1 MGTEEKLYKKIQQA
15 AENAEQKDFPGM
27 EKIWARVED
36 KMETQTL
43 QKEKHLWKK
52 IAVAASVV
60 LVGTLTFFLLQEKEN
75 VVIPENTVT
84 TIDSSKNTIP
94 TPESANGLVNT
105 TPEIKKEAEQIL
117 QQQIV
122 IQNNIVINDTINY
135 KSKKEVMI
143 PVPIAMEEVQEMAKT
158 SLVPTYNNN
167 ISNSAS
173 TNDSGYLAKGK
184 RYDLANSEYNFAVN
198 ELSKSSFNQA
208 AIIGQAGTNNS
219 AQLRQGGS
227 KLLAV
232 VAQEGSSNRAKIDQT
247 GDYNLAYID
256 QAGSANDASI
266 SQGAYG
272 NTAMIIQK
280 GSGNKANITQYG
292 TQKTAVVVQRQSQMA
307 IRVTQ
312 R

>member
-36 KMETQTL
+36 KLETQTL

-52 IAVAASVV
+52 LAVAASIV
-60 LVGTLTFFLLQEKEN
+60 LVGTLTFFLLQEKETII
-75 VVIPENTVT
+75 VPENTVT
-84 TIDSSKNTIP
+84 TVDSSKNVIP
-94 TPESANGLVNT
+94 TPESANGFVNT

-135 KSKKEVMI
+135 KSKKEIMI

-184 RYDLANSEYNFAVN
+184 RYDLSSSVNLLKDKDKKAANDDLVLVDGELTKESLSNLNPDDIDSIIELKEPIYFINGVEYSEESLFGKNPTSQYAP
-198 ELSKSSFNQA
+198 LSKQKIEKIEVIQPA
-208 AIIGQAGTNNS
+208 DAVKIYGKKGEKGVVII
-219 AQLRQGGS
+219 
-227 KLLAV
+227 
-232 VAQEGSSNRAKIDQT
+232 
-247 GDYNLAYID
+247 
-256 QAGSANDASI
+256 SI
-266 SQGAYG
+266 
-272 NTAMIIQK
+272 K
-280 GSGNKANITQYG
+280 K
-292 TQKTAVVVQRQSQMA
+292 
-307 IRVTQ
+307 
-312 R
+312 

>member
-52 IAVAASVV
+52 LAVAASVV
-60 LVGTLTFFLLQEKEN
+60 LIGTLTFFLLQEKET
-75 VVIPENTVT
+75 VIVPENIIT

-105 TPEIKKEAEQIL
+105 PPEIKKDAELIL

-135 KSKKEVMI
+135 KSKKEVLI
-143 PVPIAMEEVQEMAKT
+143 PTPIAMEEVSEMAKT
-158 SLVPTYNNN
+158 NLVPSNNNN

-173 TNDSGYLAKGK
+173 INNSGYLAKGK
-184 RYDLANSEYNFAVN
+184 RYDVTMNSAESTQDKDKKIANDDLVVIDGK
-198 ELSKSSFNQA
+198 LSKKSLNNINPEEVES
-208 AIIGQAGTNNS
+208 IIELKEPVYFINGVEYSEDSLFGENPTSPYAP
-219 AQLRQGGS
+219 LS
-227 KLLAV
+227 KQKIEKIEVIQPTDAV
-232 VAQEGSSNRAKIDQT
+232 KI
-247 GDYNLAYID
+247 
-256 QAGSANDASI
+256 
-266 SQGAYG
+266 YG
-272 NTAMIIQK
+272 EKGKKGVVIITIK
-280 GSGNKANITQYG
+280 K
-292 TQKTAVVVQRQSQMA
+292 
-307 IRVTQ
+307 
-312 R
+312 

>member
-52 IAVAASVV
+52 LAVAASIV

-105 TPEIKKEAEQIL
+105 TPEIKKDAEQIL

-143 PVPIAMEEVQEMAKT
+143 PTPIAMEEVQEMAKT
-158 SLVPTYNNN
+158 SLVPSYNSM
-167 ISNSAS
+167 SNSAS
-173 TNDSGYLAKGK
+173 TNNSGYLAKGK
-184 RYDLANSEYNFAVN
+184 RYDITMKSAETTQEKDKKVANDDLLLIDGK
-198 ELSKSSFNQA
+198 LSKKSL
-208 AIIGQAGTNNS
+208 NNLNPDEIES
-219 AQLRQGGS
+219 VVELKEPIYYINGVEYSEESLFGENPTSPYAPLS
-227 KLLAV
+227 K
-232 VAQEGSSNRAKIDQT
+232 QKIDT
-247 GDYNLAYID
+247 IIILEPERAIP
-256 QAGSANDASI
+256 I
-266 SQGAYG
+266 YG
-272 NTAMIIQK
+272 EKGKKGVVIITIK
-280 GSGNKANITQYG
+280 K
-292 TQKTAVVVQRQSQMA
+292 
-307 IRVTQ
+307 
-312 R
+312 

>member
-15 AENAEQKDFPGM
+15 AENAEQKDFPSM

-60 LVGTLTFFLLQEKEN
+60 LLGTLTFFLLQEKET
-75 VVIPENTVT
+75 VIVPENTIT

-105 TPEIKKEAEQIL
+105 PPEIKKDAEQIL

-135 KSKKEVMI
+135 KSKKEVLI
-143 PVPIAMEEVQEMAKT
+143 PTPIAMEEVKEMAKT
-158 SLVPTYNNN
+158 NLVPSNNNN

-173 TNDSGYLAKGK
+173 INNSGYLAKGK
-184 RYDLANSEYNFAVN
+184 RYDVTMNSAESTQDKDKKIANDDLVVIDGK
-198 ELSKSSFNQA
+198 LSKKSLNNINPEEVESIIELKEPVYFINGVEYSEDSLFGENPTSPYAPLSKQKIEKIEVIQPA
-208 AIIGQAGTNNS
+208 DAIKIYGEKGEK
-219 AQLRQGGS
+219 G
-227 KLLAV
+227 V
-232 VAQEGSSNRAKIDQT
+232 VI
-247 GDYNLAYID
+247 I
-256 QAGSANDASI
+256 SI
-266 SQGAYG
+266 
-272 NTAMIIQK
+272 K
-280 GSGNKANITQYG
+280 K
-292 TQKTAVVVQRQSQMA
+292 
-307 IRVTQ
+307 
-312 R
+312 

>member
-15 AENAEQKDFPGM
+15 AENAEQKDFPSM

-60 LVGTLTFFLLQEKEN
+60 LLGTLTFFLLQEKET
-75 VVIPENTVT
+75 VIVPENTIT

-105 TPEIKKEAEQIL
+105 PPEIKKDAEQIL

-143 PVPIAMEEVQEMAKT
+143 PTPIAMEEVQEMAKT
-158 SLVPTYNNN
+158 SFIPTYNNN
-167 ISNSAS
+167 TLNSAS

-184 RYDLANSEYNFAVN
+184 RYDLANSVNLLKEKDKKVANDDLVVIDGKVSKKSLTNINPDEIESVVELIEPVYFINGVEYSEESLFGENPTSPYAP
-198 ELSKSSFNQA
+198 LSKQ
-208 AIIGQAGTNNS
+208 
-219 AQLRQGGS
+219 
-227 KLLAV
+227 
-232 VAQEGSSNRAKIDQT
+232 KIDTIVILQPEKAIPIY
-247 GDYNLAYID
+247 GEKGKKGVVII
-256 QAGSANDASI
+256 SI
-266 SQGAYG
+266 
-272 NTAMIIQK
+272 K
-280 GSGNKANITQYG
+280 K
-292 TQKTAVVVQRQSQMA
+292 
-307 IRVTQ
+307 
-312 R
+312 

>member
-52 IAVAASVV
+52 LAVAASIV

-94 TPESANGLVNT
+94 TPESANGFVNT

-143 PVPIAMEEVQEMAKT
+143 PTPIAMEEVQEMAKT
-158 SLVPTYNNN
+158 SLVPSYNSM
-167 ISNSAS
+167 SNSAS
-173 TNDSGYLAKGK
+173 TNNSGYLAKGK
-184 RYDLANSEYNFAVN
+184 RYDITMKSAETTQEKDKKVANDDLLLIDGK
-198 ELSKSSFNQA
+198 LSKKSL
-208 AIIGQAGTNNS
+208 NNLNPDEIES
-219 AQLRQGGS
+219 VVELKEPIYYINGVEYSEESLFGENPTSPYAPLS
-227 KLLAV
+227 K
-232 VAQEGSSNRAKIDQT
+232 QKIDT
-247 GDYNLAYID
+247 IIILEPERAIP
-256 QAGSANDASI
+256 I
-266 SQGAYG
+266 YG
-272 NTAMIIQK
+272 EKGKKGVVIITIK
-280 GSGNKANITQYG
+280 K
-292 TQKTAVVVQRQSQMA
+292 
-307 IRVTQ
+307 
-312 R
+312 